1 MADPRLLLD
10 LPDPVWALML
20 QALRAVPKSVV
31 NLELV
36 CVRLR
41 DKQRPLL
48 PALLARL
55 ALSHQ
60 QEARLMHNLVAM
72 LKPRMLAI
80 GTACQESDFS
90 SIPDFFAAPEGIIAQ
105 TFRER
110 KAHAVTRQALV
121 QDFGPSFSEQAQ
133 LIGAQRDTM
142 IVCNGVH
149 HSIVELCRDLRCLKE
164 QHTLM
169 QQTLA
174 GL

>member
-1 MADPRLLLD
+1 MADSRLLLD
-10 LPDPVWALML
+10 LPDPVWELVL
-20 QALRAVPKSVV
+20 QALKVVPKTVV

-41 DKQRPLL
+41 DRQGPLL
-48 PALLARL
+48 PGLSARL

-60 QEARLMHNLVAM
+60 QEARLMHNLVVM

-80 GTACQESDFS
+80 GTACQEGNFS
-90 SIPDFFAAPEGIIAQ
+90 SIPDFFAASEGIIAQ

-110 KAHAVTRQALV
+110 KAHAEHRKDLV

-133 LIGAQRDTM
+133 LIEAQRDTM

-149 HSIVELCRDLRCLKE
+149 QSIVELCRDLRCLKQ
-164 QHTLM
+164 QHALM